1 MAIAGVALELLTVV
15 GLGIL
20 VAVDVILDESPEV
33 IVVGAFVDEILEFI
47 TVLVELN
54 AVDAEV
60 LVEGDC
66 VDALVV
72 AIRRKFES
80 ESTLAH

>member
-15 GLGIL
+15 RLGIL
-20 VAVDVILDESPEV
+20 VVVDVILDESSEV

-72 AIRRKFES
+72 AIR
-80 ESTLAH
+80 